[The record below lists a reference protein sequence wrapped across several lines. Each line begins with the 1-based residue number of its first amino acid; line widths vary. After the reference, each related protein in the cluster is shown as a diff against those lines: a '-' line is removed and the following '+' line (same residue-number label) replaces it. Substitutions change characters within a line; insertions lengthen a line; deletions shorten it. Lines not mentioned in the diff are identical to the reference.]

1 MNRTQD
7 EKCLWTW
14 IWTKDG
20 AKNETVPEEPEPET
34 VEPEPK
40 TVEPEPET
48 VEPEP
53 ETVEPEPEPPTNPRR
68 TSRLANITPEKFA
81 AQDFGRNNL
90 ISKRSGNL

>member
-20 AKNETVPEEPEPET
+20 ADIETVPEEPG
-34 VEPEPK
+34 
-40 TVEPEPET
+40 PEPET
-48 VEPEP
+48 EK
-53 ETVEPEPEPPTNPRR
+53 PEPEPSPKANRG
-68 TSRLANITPEKFA
+68 SRQAGIVPEKFA

-90 ISKRSGNL
+90 SSKQSGNLW

>member
-20 AKNETVPEEPEPET
+20 AKNETVPE
-34 VEPEPK
+34 
-40 TVEPEPET
+40 
-48 VEPEP
+48 EPEP